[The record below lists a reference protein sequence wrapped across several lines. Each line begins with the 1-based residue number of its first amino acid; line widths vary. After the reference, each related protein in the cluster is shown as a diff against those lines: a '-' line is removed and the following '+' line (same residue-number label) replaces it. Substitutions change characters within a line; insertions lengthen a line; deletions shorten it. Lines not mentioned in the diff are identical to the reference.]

1 MIVSIR
7 LLRFSLPEVNGLKEK
22 RSVVRSAIDRARAR
36 SLAAIAEVGAM
47 NDPRRAIVGVSAISN
62 EAAHAD
68 SLADAAATLLKDAA
82 GWNLERERAERLPIG
97 IDETSTMRDDLSW
110 EDFDDDGDA

>member
-7 LLRFSLPEVNGLKEK
+7 LLRFSIPEVSGLKEK

-47 NDPRRAIVGVSAISN
+47 NDARSAIVGVSAISN

-68 SLADAAATLLKDAA
+68 SLADAAATLLKDAG
-82 GWNLERERAERLPIG
+82 GWILERERAERLPFG
-97 IDETSTMRDDLSW
+97 IDETSTLRDDLSW
-110 EDFDDDGDA
+110 EDFDDDDDA